1 MSHHDHPAGPGLMRR
16 SSAAAAH
23 HDFVEMLDVGQG
35 HPPRNGMENANMNA
49 PRNPYGKRPGGG
61 ITLPDYFRPT
71 PSCTSNNFAPPN
83 EPLAAGEMRICFT
96 GSTVDEIG
104 PGHDA
109 VSLGQGKGL
118 ASACEAIG
126 RNPGAVGPI
135 RITMIIGLALIE
147 SLVIYA
153 LVIAFL
159 LLP

>member
-1 MSHHDHPAGPGLMRR
+1 MSRRIATFAVIIVALMVASPAL
-16 SSAAAAH
+16 AAEGSGGTGGEAI
-23 HDFVEMLDVGQG
+23 
-35 HPPRNGMENANMNA
+35 PWGM
-49 PRNPYGKRPGGG
+49 
-61 ITLPDYFRPT
+61 
-71 PSCTSNNFAPPN
+71 FAPALAIG
-83 EPLAAGEMRICFT
+83 LAAFG
-96 GSTVDEIG
+96 G
-104 PGHDA
+104 
-109 VSLGQGKGL
+109 SLGQGKGL

>member
-1 MSHHDHPAGPGLMRR
+1 MNRRFATLAIIIVALM
-16 SSAAAAH
+16 AAAPAMAA
-23 HDFVEMLDVGQG
+23 DDAGGAGGEAI
-35 HPPRNGMENANMNA
+35 PWGM
-49 PRNPYGKRPGGG
+49 
-61 ITLPDYFRPT
+61 
-71 PSCTSNNFAPPN
+71 FAPALAIG
-83 EPLAAGEMRICFT
+83 LAAFG
-96 GSTVDEIG
+96 G
-104 PGHDA
+104 
-109 VSLGQGKGL
+109 SLGQGKGL